1 MSKIIILNLKRIMTL
16 LRSFFQLK
24 NTILEEVGK
33 EITGEEVAGDI
44 QLGLLSV
51 ISH

>member
-1 MSKIIILNLKRIMTL
+1 MLLILKRIMTL

-33 EITGEEVAGDI
+33 EITGEVVAGDI
-44 QLGLLSV
+44 RLDLSV